1 MVEQISDGFEGSQ
14 IIKSHKNTSR
24 RYYLKAET
32 LLLYNTGTS
41 KDNDQNEHK
50 KVLLKFIRLRCL
62 PHFITLIG
70 SACLRI
76 FRLSHSLLLLWLGR
90 LEILGKKHPV

>member
-50 KVLLKFIRLRCL
+50 KSTSQIYPLALSSTLHNSDWICL
-62 PHFITLIG
+62 FENLQTF
-70 SACLRI
+70 S
-76 FRLSHSLLLLWLGR
+76 
-90 LEILGKKHPV
+90 